1 MTLFLLGLVLFL
13 GVHSVRFVAED
24 WRNATRARLGP
35 NAWKGVYSLIS
46 LAGFVMLVMGYGE
59 VRLSTVDLWSVPRG
73 LRHLASLLTLFAF
86 ILLAAAYL
94 PRSAIKARL
103 RHPMTL
109 AVKLCA
115 FSHLLV
121 NARAADLALFGGFL
135 FWSVL
140 VFRAAR
146 ARDRA
151 ASADG
156 SAAAPQATSRVQD
169 VLAVLI
175 GTGAWAGFAFWGH
188 AALIG
193 IRPFS

>member
-1 MTLFLLGLVLFL
+1 MLFHSSIRKELARSFGATLIVLVTVVMTMTLIRTLGQASRGSFNP
-13 GVHSVRFVAED
+13 SD
-24 WRNATRARLGP
+24 
-35 NAWKGVYSLIS
+35 
-46 LAGFVMLVMGYGE
+46 VMLVMGYGE

-103 RHPMTL
+103 RHPMTR
-109 AVKLCA
+109 AVKLWA

-135 FWSVL
+135 LWSVL

-156 SAAAPQATSRVQD
+156 SAAAPAATSRVQD
-169 VLAVLI
+169 VAAVLI

>member
-1 MTLFLLGLVLFL
+1 MTLFLLGLLLFL
-13 GVHSVRFVAED
+13 GVHSLRIVAED
-24 WRNATRARLGP
+24 WRTTTRDRLGA
-35 NAWKGVYSLIS
+35 NAWKGLYSVVS

-59 VRLSTVDLWSVPRG
+59 LRLSTVDLWSAPRG

-109 AVKLCA
+109 AVKVWA
-115 FSHLLV
+115 FSHLLI

-135 FWSVL
+135 LWSVL

-151 ASADG
+151 AE
-156 SAAAPQATSRVQD
+156 AAGTAPTPVATSRLQD

-175 GTGAWAGFAFWGH
+175 GAGAWAGFAFWGH